1 MLCKWKNEVNG
12 KAWQETEDDYLK
24 GFYGKLETYAVRFS
38 LVIQVV
44 RSFCGKECARQVID
58 EASVKAAIELAEYF
72 RRMENKVYRHI
83 SQAAESDKDRLL
95 FDMLP
100 DNFKAAEA
108 YVIGANMGKSKSTM
122 KRFLAKR
129 HVLGM
134 LEKTAHGCYRKVQEN
149 EEMTP

>member
-1 MLCKWKNEVNG
+1 MVLPSFMN
-12 KAWQETEDDYLK
+12 T
-24 GFYGKLETYAVRFS
+24 AVLSPSPARRAEAASTLPLFA
-38 LVIQVV
+38 
-44 RSFCGKECARQVID
+44 SFCGKECSRQVID
-58 EASVKAAIELAEYF
+58 ETSVKAAIELAEYF
-72 RRMENKVYRHI
+72 RCMEQKVYRHI
-83 SQAAESDKDRLL
+83 GQAAESDKDRLL

-100 DNFKAAEA
+100 DEFKTAEA

-134 LEKTAHGCYRKVQEN
+134 LEKTAHGCYRKVHEN